1 MKTTFWSQE
10 LWELVEKGMVDGE
23 DEVKQRD
30 SKKKDAKVLCLIQQ
44 AVDGPIFDQIAEAET
59 AHKAW
64 EIVKKQYQGSSKMMT
79 VRKPVLRQSFE
90 TLQMEDNDSVQN
102 YLSRVVTI
110 VNQVKG
116 LGHKLIESEVVS
128 KVLRS
133 LTPKFDYV
141 VVALEESKDIV
152 KLTLDELSRTLQAH
166 EIRFNMSS
174 GKVSK
179 KALHVKGES

>member
-1 MKTTFWSQE
+1 M
-10 LWELVEKGMVDGE
+10 
-23 DEVKQRD
+23 
-30 SKKKDAKVLCLIQQ
+30 
-44 AVDGPIFDQIAEAET
+44 
-59 AHKAW
+59 
-64 EIVKKQYQGSSKMMT
+64 
-79 VRKPVLRQSFE
+79 
-90 TLQMEDNDSVQN
+90 
-102 YLSRVVTI
+102 
-110 VNQVKG
+110 KG